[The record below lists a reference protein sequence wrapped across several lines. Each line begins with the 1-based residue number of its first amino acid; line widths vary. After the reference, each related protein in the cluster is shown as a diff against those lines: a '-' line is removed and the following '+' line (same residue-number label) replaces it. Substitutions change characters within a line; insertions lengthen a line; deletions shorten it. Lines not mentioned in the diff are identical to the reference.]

1 MVPSSSSLDTDT
13 SKLHLPELLSL
24 LHKSRQTAHL
34 QTGDTAKRWQQNRM
48 SQQSQYY
55 SPSEDMRKY
64 SMIKIKSSK
73 AMMPQE
79 AIEVTSLFDKMRGV
93 NEKKENNVRKK
104 MIKNLER
111 LVPRNSVGQR
121 KYH

>member
-1 MVPSSSSLDTDT
+1 
-13 SKLHLPELLSL
+13 
-24 LHKSRQTAHL
+24 
-34 QTGDTAKRWQQNRM
+34 
-48 SQQSQYY
+48 
-55 SPSEDMRKY
+55 
-64 SMIKIKSSK
+64 
-73 AMMPQE
+73 MMPQE